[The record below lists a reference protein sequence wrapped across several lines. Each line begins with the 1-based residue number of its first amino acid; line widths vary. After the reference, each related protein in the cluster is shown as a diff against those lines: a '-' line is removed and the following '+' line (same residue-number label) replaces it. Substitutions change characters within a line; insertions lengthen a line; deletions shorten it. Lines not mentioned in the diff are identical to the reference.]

1 MGPLAL
7 VEILAILLLTLAVPF
22 AFRYLWPGGVA
33 RPPLFLVV
41 TVTLALVV
49 AAIAISWFAQLLTG
63 VGIAGPSANTTEG
76 GALFEAR
83 LRHRFFSA
91 SVCAVVAQY
100 WFCRGT
106 QFFLGRSARRD
117 LGGRPRRRR

>member
-7 VEILAILLLTLAVPF
+7 VEILAILSLTLAVPF

-41 TVTLALVV
+41 TLTLALVV

-63 VGIAGPSANTTEG
+63 VGIAGPSANTTRGRRTFRGATAPPLLQRLSLRGG
-76 GALFEAR
+76 GAVLVLPR
-83 LRHRFFSA
+83 D
-91 SVCAVVAQY
+91 AV
-100 WFCRGT
+100 
-106 QFFLGRSARRD
+106 L
-117 LGGRPRRRR
+117 PR

>member
-1 MGPLAL
+1 MPLPL
-7 VEILAILLLTLAVPF
+7 VGILAILVLTLAIPL

-41 TVTLALVV
+41 TLTLALVV
-49 AAIAISWFAQLLTG
+49 AAIAISWFSQILVG
-63 VGIAGPSANTTEG
+63 IGIAGPSTTTADS

-83 LRHRFFSA
+83 LRNRFFTA

-100 WFCRGT
+100 WLCRAT
-106 QFFLGRSARRD
+106 QFFLGRK
-117 LGGRPRRRR
+117 